1 MMWRRHPH
9 GSESN
14 AELTIFQEL
23 QSRHLCQH
31 MTTQEPFTFDL
42 EADMIS
48 GTSVDFYWSK
58 PRFAVFIDGPHHDK
72 VRQGK
77 KDEAINLALQ
87 KRGVRVERFSYQVP
101 LRKFRLKQI
110 CDRIQTVLNGDTR

>member
-1 MMWRRHPH
+1 MWRRHSH
-9 GSESN
+9 GPSSN
-14 AELTIFQEL
+14 AERTIFQEL

-42 EADMIS
+42 EADMVP
-48 GTSVDFYWSK
+48 GTTIDFYWHH
-58 PRFAVFIDGPHHDK
+58 PHRYAVFIDGPHHDK
-72 VRQGK
+72 VRQGR
-77 KDEAINLALQ
+77 KDEAINLALK
-87 KRGVRVERFSYQVP
+87 KRGVKVERFSYNVP